1 MSERTKKQQ
10 EAVQAVKEEPNPA
23 AEAKEPVKREAAASK
38 TVIYIGPTIKNVV
51 TANTLYSNGL
61 PKALKEEM
69 TRQKVLK
76 KLVIPVEEL
85 ADAQRQL
92 ATLGSALKTIYD
104 KVITQEGKS

>member
-1 MSERTKKQQ
+1 MSEKTKKQQ
-10 EAVQAVKEEPNPA
+10 EAVQEVKEEVKPA
-23 AEAKEPVKREAAASK
+23 AGVKEPAKQGAASK

-61 PKALKEEM
+61 PKVLKEEM

-85 ADAQRQL
+85 ADVQRQL
-92 ATLGSALKTIYD
+92 ATPGSALKTIYD
-104 KVITQEGKS
+104 KVITQEEKS